1 MWPSVLAAGFAPIRV
16 ISATVRNGDVMGD
29 LVGDPTGGVFDRIFL
44 KVVVAG
50 AVKVVGETKEHVN
63 AGALN
68 IRIHHRNDCGSQE
81 VTRINQGRPVTRCA
95 VMGLPLLS
103 RNAHLMK

>member
-81 VTRINQGRPVTRCA
+81 VTRINQGQARDQMCGHGP
-95 VMGLPLLS
+95 PLVFT
-103 RNAHLMK
+103 